1 MTYLVTNIL
10 VSLPFSPSGLL
21 ILGLLQVF
29 LSCRRRWWP
38 GVILPV
44 YTFICALFMVAV
56 IWRGTGP
63 LWLLAANVLLYNI
76 PTCVLLAIYF
86 ICRRLRRKKQ
96 LDKMKIQDL

>member
-1 MTYLVTNIL
+1 
-10 VSLPFSPSGLL
+10 
-21 ILGLLQVF
+21 
-29 LSCRRRWWP
+29 
-38 GVILPV
+38 
-44 YTFICALFMVAV
+44 MVAV

-96 LDKMKIQDL
+96 LNKMKIQDL